1 MTFYDSL
8 QRPAIDPDR
17 VGATLIRL
25 LIALAGVAL
34 TSSAT
39 RVLRA
44 AASVPPP
51 YDAWVRIG
59 NARRAASVSGRR
71 VSITIPV
78 EQGVAI
84 IIASPDGRVMG
95 DSMGQRLEHLTGGRP
110 R

>member
-1 MTFYDSL
+1 MPFYDSL
-8 QRPAIDPDR
+8 QRPATDPDR

-44 AASVPPP
+44 GAPVPPP
-51 YDAWVRIG
+51 HVARVRIG
-59 NARRAASVSGRR
+59 NARRAASVSGSR

-78 EQGVAI
+78 EQGVTI
-84 IIASPDGRVMG
+84 IIASPDGRVIG
-95 DSMGQRLEHLTGGRP
+95 DSMGQGLEHLTGGRP
-110 R
+110 Q